1 MNKIYRY
8 LLPLMLTL
16 TMSAM
21 IAPYSSAGN
30 TNDTIS
36 PITVIFDTD
45 LGNDIDDLLAYQM
58 LINYEKSG
66 KIKLAGT
73 AVSKDNPLALEA
85 ACRYY
90 GCFGSGNPCFGTVID
105 GPNKDAGNYLL
116 PVIEALNNAVPS
128 ASGHYGCGH
137 SKGYE
142 MMRRI
147 LSESPDSSVVII
159 TTGPMVNL
167 EALLRSVPD
176 SISDLDGIRLV
187 TRKVRMLSVMAGD
200 YTGTD
205 TPEWNILQSIGSAE
219 YVMSAW
225 PVEMVASGF
234 EVGKDVLYQHQR
246 LESDFPANHPLRVGY
261 EHFLDMPYDRPCWDL
276 TSVLYAIEPDKGWFD
291 LSEPGKVTVDCS
303 GVATFTPLHDGR
315 FRYLKLNGADL
326 STVLADRVKS
336 AFPKISAP

>member
-1 MNKIYRY
+1 MNMSHRS
-8 LLPLMLTL
+8 LLPLMLAL
-16 TMSAM
+16 TASA
-21 IAPYSSAGN
+21 IVTSYSSAGN
-30 TNDTIS
+30 TEDSLS
-36 PITVIFDTD
+36 PVTVIFDTD

-58 LINYEKSG
+58 LINYEKCG

-90 GCFGSGNPCFGTVID
+90 GCFGSGNPRFGTVID
-105 GPNKDAGNYLL
+105 GPNRDAGNYLL
-116 PVIEALNNAVPS
+116 PVIEALNYTAVSYS
-128 ASGHYGCGH
+128 AHVGCAH

-176 SISDLDGIRLV
+176 SVSDLDGIGLV
-187 TRKVRMLSVMAGD
+187 SRKVRMLSVMGGD
-200 YTGTD
+200 YTGTA
-205 TPEWNILQSIGSAE
+205 TPEWNILQSIGAAQ

-225 PVEMVASGF
+225 PVKMVASGF
-234 EVGKDVLYQHQR
+234 EVGNDVLYPHQR

-276 TSVLYAIEPDKGWFD
+276 TSVLYAIEPDNEWFD
-291 LSEPGKVTVDCS
+291 LSQPGKVSVDSS
-303 GVATFTPLHDGR
+303 GVTVFTPQPDGR
-315 FRYLKLNGADL
+315 FRYLKLNGTDL
-326 STVLADRVKS
+326 STVLADRVKGRCE
-336 AFPKISAP
+336 